1 MRSPLENP
9 RRVGIAAVVAALL
22 AAWMTRSEP
31 EAPRVHAE
39 AARAHAPRRD
49 DTVTAPPTTEIDEV
63 RGVEQAVP
71 SRQADE
77 IRVVERRLI
86 AGLRFEPESPC
97 RDEDVLVHLD
107 ATPGAG
113 DVKFFANGTPGG
125 PVALR
130 FHEAGEQSVQV
141 VARDW
146 HDGIELRDATLV
158 VRDCAPDHTLTLR
171 EVYRRDDRVV
181 LSAASS
187 SLDLSRATLRW
198 DLGDGEVVEGSSAGV
213 SHDYGG
219 RPQSTAQSQFV
230 VRVTARDGAGREA
243 HALTTLSFVNASYI
257 ARATG
262 HPVLPVRYDR
272 FARRDARAV
281 STSVSVRNVTDQPV
295 HLNRV
300 ELRMF
305 SCHPGSEPVA
315 RELAAGDVLDARDV
329 AAGASLD
336 ATLSIPVG
344 QLGDGVCRVGVT
356 LAGVTRDGA
365 EVRVPMA
372 LELGV
377 PDDARPVTDPALL
390 ADIRAARALLGTS
403 TVTPGDLARLRADGR
418 LASAR

>member
-1 MRSPLENP
+1 MRSPLDNP
-9 RRVGIAAVVAALL
+9 RRVGIAAVVVALL
-22 AAWMTRSEP
+22 AAWVTRP
-31 EAPRVHAE
+31 ETPPRPRLE
-39 AARAHAPRRD
+39 AARAHHPRRD
-49 DTVTAPPTTEIDEV
+49 DPVTAPPPSEAAEV
-63 RGVEQAVP
+63 SGGAQGAAP
-71 SRQADE
+71 RQAE
-77 IRVVERRLI
+77 EVRVVERSLI

-107 ATPGAG
+107 AAPGAG

-130 FHEAGEQSVQV
+130 FHEAGEQSVRV

-158 VRDCAPDHTLTLR
+158 VRDCAPEHTLTLR

-181 LSAASS
+181 LSASSS

-198 DLGDGEVVEGSSAGV
+198 DLGDGEVVEGNSAGV

-219 RPQSTAQSQFV
+219 RPQPTAQSQFV
-230 VRVTARDGAGREA
+230 VRVTARDGDGREA

-281 STSVSVRNVTDQPV
+281 STAVSVRNVTDQPV

-300 ELRMF
+300 ELRAF
-305 SCHPGSEPVA
+305 SCHPGTEPVA

-336 ATLSIPVG
+336 TTLSIPVG

-390 ADIRAARALLGTS
+390 ADLRAARALLGTS
-403 TVTPGDLARLRADGR
+403 TVTPGDLARLRAEGR
-418 LASAR
+418 LASSR